1 MLSFEAGL
9 GWGTPN
15 QVVFIHEDGFYK
27 IELTALMS
35 LNKFQHRVEVK
46 IQKEY
51 YIQLTKLLNLL
62 LKVYKKSFGGY
73 CDPDTVILG
82 LYSKDMEN
90 VVTVSKVTK
99 P

>member
-1 MLSFEAGL
+1 
-9 GWGTPN
+9 
-15 QVVFIHEDGFYK
+15 
-27 IELTALMS
+27 MS
-35 LNKFQHRVEVK
+35 LNKFQHRVEVT

-82 LYSKDMEN
+82 LYSKDIEN
-90 VVTVSKVTK
+90 VATVSKVTK
-99 P
+99 PTDRQDIRISINII